1 MEYRILGLSGLRVS
15 AVGLGCMGMSHAYG
29 APSDKREMTDLLA
42 DAVEMGYDFFD
53 TVEIYG
59 TADRPHHNEE
69 LLGEAL
75 RPYRNRI
82 VLATKFGLTFD
93 TPEAVVSERPIP
105 TTVSRTGSKVL
116 VAYFSVPETDGM
128 DASSGASRLVSDGKL
143 QGNTEYVATVIREAT
158 GGDLFEIKTVH
169 AYPGTHKELI
179 DAAKKESDEDARPAL
194 ATHIKN
200 LNEYD
205 VVFVGFPN
213 WWYDMPQ
220 PLYTFFDEYDFSG
233 KTVVPFCTHGGSRFS
248 DAIKTI
254 REMEKGATVL
264 DGYAIAR
271 DRVSSSKDGIQNW
284 LKKIGMTE

>member
-1 MEYRILGLSGLRVS
+1 MK
-15 AVGLGCMGMSHAYG
+15 
-29 APSDKREMTDLLA
+29 KRYFIGSTLVIALCAIVLCAFADQERA
-42 DAVEMGYDFFD
+42 DAS
-53 TVEIYG
+53 
-59 TADRPHHNEE
+59 
-69 LLGEAL
+69 
-75 RPYRNRI
+75 
-82 VLATKFGLTFD
+82 
-93 TPEAVVSERPIP
+93 EAVVSERPIP
-105 TTVSRTGSKVL
+105 TTVSRTGGKVL
-116 VAYFSVPETDGM
+116 VAYFSVPETDGV

-169 AYPGTHKELI
+169 TYPGTHKELI

>member
-1 MEYRILGLSGLRVS
+1 MKKRYFIGGTL
-15 AVGLGCMGMSHAYG
+15 AV
-29 APSDKREMTDLLA
+29 
-42 DAVEMGYDFFD
+42 
-53 TVEIYG
+53 
-59 TADRPHHNEE
+59 
-69 LLGEAL
+69 AL
-75 RPYRNRI
+75 CVI
-82 VLATKFGLTFD
+82 VLCAFAANESAD
-93 TPEAVVSERPIP
+93 VPEAAATGQQTA
-105 TTVSRTGSKVL
+105 TTVSRSGGKVL
-116 VAYFSVPETDGM
+116 VVYFSVPETDGV

-143 QGNTEYVATVIREAT
+143 QGNTEYVATVISEAT

-169 AYPGTHKELI
+169 TYPGTHKELI

-200 LNEYD
+200 PDEYD

-248 DAIKTI
+248 DAVKTI
-254 REMEKGATVL
+254 REMEQGATVL

-271 DRVSSSKDGIQNW
+271 DRVAGSKDGILNW
-284 LKKIGMTE
+284 IEKIGMKKQERE